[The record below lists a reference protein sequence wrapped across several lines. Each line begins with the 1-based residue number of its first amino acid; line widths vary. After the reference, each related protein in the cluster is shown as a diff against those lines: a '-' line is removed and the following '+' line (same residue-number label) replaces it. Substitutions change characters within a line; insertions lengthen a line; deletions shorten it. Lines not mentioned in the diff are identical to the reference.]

1 MNNFISTKLANCA
14 DIQLAAGSAKVICWK
29 NLTPMVFAQPGY
41 RHEICQNFTSP
52 DFQARNFTP
61 IFSPDFNSSG
71 DKNTKKWVKNGEIYT
86 AGKNFKLP
94 PAVTAVTN
102 LTSARLLLLQKRQSR
117 PKYHRPN
124 FMFISAGQ
132 LNHKQLTV
140 SERISSTTR
149 ISLLRFQR
157 HRFGK

>member
-86 AGKNFKLP
+86 AGKNFTLP
-94 PAVTAVTN
+94 PAVMALTN
-102 LTSARLLLLQKRQSR
+102 LTSEKGVSKPLPNLAYSCQAVSSHQHIANTLINVNIRKKQPKSRQS
-117 PKYHRPN
+117 
-124 FMFISAGQ
+124 
-132 LNHKQLTV
+132 
-140 SERISSTTR
+140 
-149 ISLLRFQR
+149 SLHSIR
-157 HRFGK
+157 